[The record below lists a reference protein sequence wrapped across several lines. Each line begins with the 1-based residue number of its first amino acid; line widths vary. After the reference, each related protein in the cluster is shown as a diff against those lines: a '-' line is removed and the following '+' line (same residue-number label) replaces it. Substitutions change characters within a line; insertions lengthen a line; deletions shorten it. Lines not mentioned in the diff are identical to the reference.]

1 MGKIRTVNQRK
12 LTLFAKRFNEKG
24 YQTWRVFTPR
34 AETVEVVW
42 MACNMLNPD
51 DPYVAYE
58 SVKKSRGAGAGV
70 HRLLFCHLMISCNN
84 PRPYFMFFTSFALL
98 RSDEA

>member
-34 AETVEVVW
+34 AETVETVW
-42 MACNMLNPD
+42 MACSMLSPD
-51 DPYVAYE
+51 DPYKAYQ
-58 SVKKSRGAGAGV
+58 SVRKAVKRVRTGEGGG
-70 HRLLFCHLMISCNN
+70 
-84 PRPYFMFFTSFALL
+84 PREYRP
-98 RSDEA
+98 REAKE